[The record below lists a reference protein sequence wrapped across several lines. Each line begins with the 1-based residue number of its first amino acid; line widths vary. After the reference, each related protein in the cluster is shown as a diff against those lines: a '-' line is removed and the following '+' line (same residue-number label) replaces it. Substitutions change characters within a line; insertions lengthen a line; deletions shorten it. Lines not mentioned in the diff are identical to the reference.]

1 MVSSR
6 RLVRHSGVVGIEGV
20 DAKMK
25 LVELAGGLQ
34 ELSSLVGEFYENFY
48 SEAERNAIT
57 VQNLK
62 EQFAALNVPM
72 IDLSKES
79 ARIDFRNLVNGYK
92 ETNTEVYLALLKL
105 AKPAFFC
112 NY

>member
-1 MVSSR
+1 MNS
-6 RLVRHSGVVGIEGV
+6 
-20 DAKMK
+20 
-25 LVELAGGLQ
+25 
-34 ELSSLVGEFYENFY
+34 YENFY
-48 SEAERNAIT
+48 NEAERNAIT

-105 AKPAFFC
+105 ALRLLL
-112 NY
+112 